1 MIYDSWIPL
10 ERSQLHLSSNYDAEG
25 RNDLLHDQTNVPLVV
40 EAQS

>member
-1 MIYDSWIPL
+1 LGEIST
-10 ERSQLHLSSNYDAEG
+10 SNYDAEG